1 MLIQRDLFTSGHEA
15 YHTFRIPSI
24 LQQRRQAA
32 YWLFAKVGDAV
43 KEIAAI

>member
-24 LQQRRQAA
+24 QQRRQAA